1 MIGIPGKSNAFAIS
15 SKLGLSDTI
24 IEDAR
29 KRINAK
35 DLDFEDLIANL
46 EAQRQTIEKEQLEI
60 NRYKTQTAQL
70 KKQLEDKN
78 KRIDQNKDKIIREA
92 NEEAYNIL
100 KAVSYTHL
108 DVYKR
113 QHQRIA
119 VQFP

>member
-70 KKQLEDKN
+70 KNSLRIKINALTRTKIKLSVKQT
-78 KRIDQNKDKIIREA
+78 KRLII
-92 NEEAYNIL
+92 Y
-100 KAVSYTHL
+100 
-108 DVYKR
+108 
-113 QHQRIA
+113 
-119 VQFP
+119 